1 MTEKQRYITK
11 ISTITFFDG
20 VLSFCKRTNG
30 KTTEYHHRAGT
41 RYIKYRLEGEQNWKE
56 KNLAMDMEAE
66 DLQQI
71 KHITP
76 SNAHVIAE
84 IIAKSI
90 SHYNT
95 GNSKVA

>member
-11 ISTITFFDG
+11 ISDITFFNG
-20 VLSFCKRTNG
+20 ILSFCKHTSDRTI
-30 KTTEYHHRAGT
+30 EYHHRAGT

-56 KNLAMDMEAE
+56 KNLAMDMDIE

-71 KHITP
+71 KHNTP
-76 SNAHVIAE
+76 TNAHVTAE